1 MEWITD
7 NWVWLLLF
15 GGMFGMHFFGHGR
28 HGAGGGGG
36 CCGGGHAHGQDK
48 AAKADAS
55 VTQGK
60 LPASGEGD
68 AVS

>member
-48 AAKADAS
+48 TAKADAPG
-55 VTQGK
+55 TQGK
-60 LPASGEGD
+60 LPASEGD

>member
-15 GGMFGMHFFGHGR
+15 GGMFGMHLFGHGR
-28 HGAGGGGG
+28 HGAGGG
-36 CCGGGHAHGQDK
+36 CCGGGHAHGRDRT
-48 AAKADAS
+48 AKADAS
-55 VTQGK
+55 GTLGK

-68 AVS
+68 TAH